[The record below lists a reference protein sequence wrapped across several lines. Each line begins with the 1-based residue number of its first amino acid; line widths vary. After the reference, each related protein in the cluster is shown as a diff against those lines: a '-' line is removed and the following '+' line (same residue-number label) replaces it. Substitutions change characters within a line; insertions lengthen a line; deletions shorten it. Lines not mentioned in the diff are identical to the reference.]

1 MKNDF
6 LKNNDFIF
14 ILETAKKFHQTHS
27 NVFDAFAKTQ
37 YISKIWLI
45 LKLLNYIDLNQ
56 KHKIYV
62 FGGWYG
68 FLPFLLFNADDI
80 KIDKIYNIDT
90 NKNCEEISN
99 YLNKNNKNYIFVNQ
113 DMKDWNKYDSNPIVI
128 NTSFEHINDETYQLW
143 YDKIPKDSL
152 IILQSNNL
160 FRIKE
165 HIRCCNDLKEF
176 EKQSLMTNILWKGE
190 TYVDQ
195 YKEYKRF
202 MIIGKKI

>member
-1 MKNDF
+1 M
-6 LKNNDFIF
+6 
-14 ILETAKKFHQTHS
+14 ETVKKFHQTHS

>member
-1 MKNDF
+1 M
-6 LKNNDFIF
+6 
-14 ILETAKKFHQTHS
+14 ETIKKFHQTH
-27 NVFDAFAKTQ
+27 NDVFDAFAKTQ

-68 FLPFLLFNADDI
+68 FLPFLLFNTDNI
-80 KIDKIYNIDT
+80 KIDKIYNIDMD
-90 NKNCEEISN
+90 KNCEEVSHH
-99 YLNKNNKNYIFVNQ
+99 LNKNNKNYAFVNA
-113 DMKDWNKYDSNPIVI
+113 DMKDWNEYDSNPIVI
-128 NTSFEHINDETYQLW
+128 NTSFEHVDDETYKIW
-143 YDKIPKDSL
+143 YDKIPKDAL

-165 HIRCCNDLKEF
+165 HIRCCNNLQEF
-176 EKQSLMTNILWKGE
+176 ENQSLMTNILWKGE

-202 MIIGKKI
+202 MIIGKKA

>member
-80 KIDKIYNIDT
+80 KIDKIYNIDID
-90 NKNCEEISN
+90 KNCEEISN
-99 YLNKNNKNYIFVNQ
+99 YLNKNNKNYAFINS
-113 DMKDWNKYDSNPIVI
+113 DMKDWNEYNPNPIVI
-128 NTSFEHINDETYQLW
+128 NTSFEHVNNETYKIW
-143 YDKIPKDSL
+143 YDKIPKDAL

-165 HIRCCNDLKEF
+165 HIRCCNNLQEF
-176 EKQSLMTNILWKGE
+176 ENQSLMTNILWKGE

-202 MIIGKKI
+202 MIIGKKA

>member
-99 YLNKNNKNYIFVNQ
+99 YLNKKNKNYIFVNQ

>member
-1 MKNDF
+1 
-6 LKNNDFIF
+6 
-14 ILETAKKFHQTHS
+14 LETVKKFHQTHS

>member
-1 MKNDF
+1 MEKKIIN
-6 LKNNDFIF
+6 FIC
-14 ILETAKKFHQTHS
+14 ILETVKKFHQTHS

-45 LKLLNYIDLNQ
+45 LKLLNHIDLNQ

-99 YLNKNNKNYIFVNQ
+99 YLNKKNKNYIFVNQ